1 MSITPTY
8 EELGQRIRELE
19 KESALRKEA
28 EDSLRESEERY
39 RLVFEHSSDGIAII
53 RGESHTYVNRQFARI
68 FGYDGPEHVV
78 GKPISVFV
86 HPEDLARVAH
96 FNRWRQEGS
105 LAPSRYECKG
115 IRRDG
120 NLVYLSV
127 SASSTTYRG
136 EPVSLVFLR
145 DITERKLAEDRIHW
159 LTHEMIR
166 VQENERQRI
175 SLELHDRV
183 AQDLSI
189 VKILTNQFLH
199 TRDDADSSQAVEDI
213 AKISN
218 ALQHAINTVRNL
230 AYDLRP
236 PEIDDLGLVQ
246 AIFHYCEDFSDRTA
260 LAVDFSSA
268 GLENTTLDSD
278 TEINLYRLIQEGLN
292 NIHKHA
298 EARRATVKLVK
309 AYPNIILRIK
319 DDGKGFDVN
328 ARRAVST
335 HEKRMG
341 LQSMEE
347 RVHLLDGK
355 IDIQSSPMRG
365 TKITIR
371 IPSKEETRDT
381 QENPLDR

>member
-1 MSITPTY
+1 MSIKPSY
-8 EELGQRIRELE
+8 EELEQRVKELE

-28 EDSLRESEERY
+28 EESLRESEERY
-39 RLVFEHSSDGIAII
+39 RMVVEHSSDGVAIVM
-53 RGESHTYVNRQFARI
+53 GDSHIYLNRQFARI
-68 FGYDGPEHVV
+68 FGYDRPEEIV
-78 GKPISVFV
+78 GKPISLFV
-86 HPEDLARVAH
+86 HPDDRERVTRS
-96 FNRWRQEGS
+96 NYWRQQGGS
-105 LAPSRYECKG
+105 APSRYECKG
-115 IRRDG
+115 ICRDG
-120 NLVYLSV
+120 GEVYLSV

-145 DITERKLAEDRIHW
+145 DITERKVAEDRIHW

-175 SLELHDRV
+175 SRELHDRV
-183 AQDLSI
+183 AQDLSMT
-189 VKILTNQFLH
+189 KIITDRLLQSRKEAELP
-199 TRDDADSSQAVEDI
+199 DVEREI
-213 AKISN
+213 AKISGT
-218 ALQHAINTVRNL
+218 LQAAIHTVRNL

-236 PEIDDLGLVQ
+236 PMIDDMGLVQ
-246 AIFHYCEDFSDRTA
+246 AIFHYCEDFSERTA

-268 GLENTTLDSD
+268 GLDNIALDSD
-278 TEINLYRLIQEGLN
+278 TEIHLYRLIQEGLN

-298 EARRATVKLVK
+298 EARRATLRLVK
-309 AYPNIILRIK
+309 AYPHIILRIK

-335 HEKRMG
+335 QEKRMG

-347 RVHLLDGK
+347 RVHLLGGE

-365 TKITIR
+365 TKIAIK
-371 IPSKEETRDT
+371 IPSKEEARDV